1 MRLTFTLGRMTPSLA
16 DALAFALEVGAI
28 DIEHVRLEAMR
39 ELEGDAEPS
48 DASIELLAVG
58 NRAEAISVLHTLVTD
73 SQRSQASR
81 LILGVLKGSLLSSRL
96 TQRQVTSAIER
107 MAREG
112 YLPTPDAEGAMYFFE
127 EDLALVEA
135 GELGSEFR
143 AKIIE
148 DLHAFLAQHAA

>member
-1 MRLTFTLGRMTPSLA
+1 MNPTLA
-16 DALAFALEVGAI
+16 DALAFALEVGAV
-28 DIEHVRLEAMR
+28 DIEYFRSEAMR
-39 ELEGDAEPS
+39 EIEGEAEPT

-58 NRAEAISVLHTLVTD
+58 SRAEAISALHSFSTA
-73 SQRSQASR
+73 SQKGNASR
-81 LILGVLKGSLLSSRL
+81 LILGSLQSSLLSLRL
-96 TQRQVTSAIER
+96 SERQVTRAIER

-112 YLPTPDAEGAMYFFE
+112 YLPTPETEGAMYFFE

-135 GELGSEFR
+135 GELDAKFR